1 MQMPLHL
8 HGVTPVTR
16 TRLETL
22 ARLGACALCIVHL
35 AFAAACAKAKAAELV
50 PDGPPLTMT
59 APPPR
64 VITPVEEVAVAPPP
78 APPPTP
84 DREPVTAATTKPS
97 SPRQQR
103 PADSKPDPPPA
114 VATQPPPAAAPAEP
128 LEVRSVPS
136 AAAAAEDK
144 KVREVIDRAQRDLKR
159 VNEGKLSAEGKVQ
172 LAQAKRD
179 VDQAEEVLKTKS
191 FVYAMA
197 LAERAATLAAELAG
211 RTN

>member
-1 MQMPLHL
+1 MQSSQFKMPK
-8 HGVTPVTR
+8 VRPVTLW
-16 TRLETL
+16 RLGGY
-22 ARLGACALCIVHL
+22 ARLGALALCLLNL
-35 AFAAACAKAKAAELV
+35 AFATACAKAKAAELV
-50 PDGPPLTMT
+50 PDGPPLAMT
-59 APPPR
+59 TPPPR

-78 APPPTP
+78 PPPP
-84 DREPVTAATTKPS
+84 APSEPVTTATSKPA

-114 VATQPPPAAAPAEP
+114 VVTQPPPPVAPQEP

-179 VDQAEEVLKTKS
+179 VDQAEEVLKTKN

-211 RTN
+211 R

>member
-1 MQMPLHL
+1 MQNAKCKMQNVMV
-8 HGVTPVTR
+8 VTLSRVR
-16 TRLETL
+16 GY
-22 ARLGACALCIVHL
+22 ARLGAFAFCILNFAL
-35 AFAAACAKAKAAELV
+35 ATACAKAKAAELV

-103 PADSKPDPPPA
+103 PADAKPDPPPA
-114 VATQPPPAAAPAEP
+114 VATQPPPPTAPAEP

-136 AAAAAEDK
+136 AAAAAEEK
-144 KVREVIDRAQRDLKR
+144 KVRDVIDRAQRDLKR
-159 VNEGKLSAEGKVQ
+159 VSEGKLSAEGKVQ
-172 LAQAKRD
+172 LAQARRD
-179 VDQAEEVLKTKS
+179 ADQADEALKTKQ
-191 FVYAMA
+191 FVFAMA

-211 RTN
+211 R